1 MSAIERA
8 WYKGATWLYLLTPLS
23 LLYRLTI
30 RLRRYWQQ
38 AGAASRDADAQSA
51 AQGSASTGKKVPV
64 VIIGNITV
72 GGTGKTP
79 LLMALI
85 EHLKRQGH
93 RPGVISRGYGAQSKN
108 FPLLVE
114 AGMDPA
120 LGGDEPLLIASR
132 CDCPVVIDPRR
143 PRALAYLLDHHEVS
157 VVLSDDGLQHYRLR
171 RDLEFVVVDG
181 SRLFGNGLCLPAGPL
196 REPIKRLREV
206 DCLIVNGEPAE
217 RPPSLAEAHA
227 MQIRPTSLRS
237 LGDGRRKPFHGAP
250 FRMGETVQVLAA
262 IGNPQ
267 RFFEL
272 LEELPYELNCFAFPD
287 HSPLDREQL
296 ADAGVDFA
304 KAIVMTEKDGIK
316 CQAIAG
322 ADWWV
327 LEYAVDLPPAF
338 YEQLDRLLEGVS

>member
-1 MSAIERA
+1 MSGLEKA
-8 WYKGATWLYLLTPLS
+8 WYKGATWLYLLVPLS
-23 LLYRLTI
+23 LLYRLLI
-30 RLRRYWQQ
+30 RLRRSWQQ
-38 AGAASRDADAQSA
+38 GIGSSGDRNVQPT
-51 AQGSASTGKKVPV
+51 AQGGTAAGRRVPV

-85 EHLKRQGH
+85 EHLKAQGH
-93 RPGVISRGYGAQSKN
+93 RPGVISRGYGAASDH

-120 LGGDEPLLIASR
+120 LTGDEPLLIASR
-132 CDCPVVIDPRR
+132 CGCPVVIDPRR
-143 PRALAYLLDHHEVS
+143 PRALAQLLADHDVS

-196 REPIKRLREV
+196 REPVARLREA
-206 DCLIVNGEPAE
+206 DCLIVNGEPDA
-217 RPPSLAEAHA
+217 RPPSLAAAHV
-227 MQIRPTSLRS
+227 MQIRPTSLRN
-237 LGDGRRKPFHGAP
+237 LVDERRQPFHGAP
-250 FRMGETVQVLAA
+250 FRMGETVQAVAA

-272 LEELPYELNCFAFPD
+272 LQELPYELSCFAFPD

-296 ADAGVDFA
+296 ADAGVDFG

-316 CQAIAG
+316 CQPIAG
-322 ADWWV
+322 PDWWV
-327 LEYAVDLPPAF
+327 LEYTVELPPAF